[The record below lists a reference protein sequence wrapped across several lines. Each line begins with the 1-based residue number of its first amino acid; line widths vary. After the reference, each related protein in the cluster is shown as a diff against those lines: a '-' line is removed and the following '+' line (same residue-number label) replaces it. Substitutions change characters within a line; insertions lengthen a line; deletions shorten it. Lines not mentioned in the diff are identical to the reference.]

1 MKLNIA
7 YPTNGTQKLISVER
21 KVEQRLYD
29 QKIGNTFE
37 GSILGPE
44 YNGYVFEITGGDDR
58 QGFPMRRGVPS
69 SARVRLL
76 LKKGD
81 KGYRCRRDGCR
92 RRKSVRGEI
101 VSSEI
106 SVLSV
111 IIVQKGDTEIAG
123 VTDRVESCSHLPKR
137 ASKLRERFEIPE
149 GADIKKFLV
158 ESITKAAK
166 ESGQEKV
173 KIPRIRITGE
183 WTQEKEDAK
192 NAIKKE
198 AEERKKRSKTQREE
212 FFAKY
217 PELQQVKN

>member
-1 MKLNIA
+1 MKVS
-7 YPTNGTQKLISVER
+7 KLISVER

-69 SARVRLL
+69 SAR
-76 LKKGD
+76 
-81 KGYRCRRDGCR
+81 
-92 RRKSVRGEI
+92 EI
-101 VSSEI
+101 KDIDVDVMDVVVEKVEI